1 MTLVKDM
8 NDPKASI
15 LAHFPLNNMSVKL
28 RFELG
33 LGVKAPLPLR
43 LRGYYLQCDARS
55 LKSFDGSLRPSF

>member
-28 RFELG
+28 RFEQ
-33 LGVKAPLPLR
+33 GVKAPLPLG
-43 LRGYYLQCDARS
+43 LRGYYLQCDDHS
-55 LKSFDGSLRPSF
+55 LRSFDGSLRPSF

>member
-28 RFELG
+28 RFEQ
-33 LGVKAPLPLR
+33 GVKAPLPL
-43 LRGYYLQCDARS
+43 S
-55 LKSFDGSLRPSF
+55 LVRDITCSVMTTH